1 MIFRFN
7 YSKFVLSNQLVYWG
21 FLIYLVKLTFKLVN
35 CQAWIVNE
43 LIHTN
48 ISWQLSNCWSFCL
61 YRNFFFYFTRLHAPL
76 SAAVLRHGGPV
87 YKWKAQ
93 SIMDQRAWV
102 VTTRSIDVTR
112 LLWEAP
118 AEGLYIY
125 NQQQPNNNNKKE
137 EIYPPNYLHLLF
149 HPTPA
154 SIRWD
159 QSGTFPWLFF
169 CTV

>member
-1 MIFRFN
+1 MIF
-7 YSKFVLSNQLVYWG
+7 FVFTV
-21 FLIYLVKLTFKLVN
+21 I
-35 CQAWIVNE
+35 
-43 LIHTN
+43 
-48 ISWQLSNCWSFCL
+48 
-61 YRNFFFYFTRLHAPL
+61 FFFNFTRLHAPL

-125 NQQQPNNNNKKE
+125 ITSNNPTTTTKKE
-137 EIYPPNYLHLLF
+137 KLYIPQITYTYS
-149 HPTPA
+149 
-154 SIRWD
+154 SIRHQLQYD
-159 QSGTFPWLFF
+159 ETKVEHFSGSFSVLFRRTSF
-169 CTV
+169 GLAEMSV

>member
-1 MIFRFN
+1 MIF
-7 YSKFVLSNQLVYWG
+7 FVVTV
-21 FLIYLVKLTFKLVN
+21 I
-35 CQAWIVNE
+35 
-43 LIHTN
+43 
-48 ISWQLSNCWSFCL
+48 
-61 YRNFFFYFTRLHAPL
+61 FFFNFTRLHAPL

-125 NQQQPNNNNKKE
+125 NQQQPNNNNKKKE
-137 EIYPPNYLHLLF
+137 VIYPPNYLHLLF

-159 QSGTFPWLFF
+159 QSGTFLWLFF
-169 CTV
+169 CTVLEDKFWLGRNVRLEEVRHFYSFLFL

>member
-1 MIFRFN
+1 MIF
-7 YSKFVLSNQLVYWG
+7 FVFTV
-21 FLIYLVKLTFKLVN
+21 I
-35 CQAWIVNE
+35 
-43 LIHTN
+43 
-48 ISWQLSNCWSFCL
+48 
-61 YRNFFFYFTRLHAPL
+61 FFFNFTRLHAPL

-125 NQQQPNNNNKKE
+125 ITSNNPTTTTTKKKRSN
-137 EIYPPNYLHLLF
+137 ISAKLPTLNTLPSDTSFNTMRPKWNISLALFLYCLGGQVLAWQKCPFRGGKTLLF
-149 HPTPA
+149 FSFFVNTK
-154 SIRWD
+154 WV
-159 QSGTFPWLFF
+159 FLFF
-169 CTV
+169 FFFTIIE